1 MSKIW
6 VFRAFSRLKNSRC
19 RILNFLTTD
28 RKSEHWNQD
37 TGVPT
42 LFTNNT
48 AFHDKIH
55 TFRDHDILKWIPG
68 TATISADLPGVST
81 PMSSLCRSSAAMP
94 VAARSALTGG
104 THWSP
109 SHQTPV
115 PLLSGTRRSPGPSR
129 RLSSLSPTFKKVIQ
143 CRMVFFSHQSTPE
156 LSVLC
161 SGLTQDRI
169 TYP

>member
-81 PMSSLCRSSAAMP
+81 PMASLCRRSAAMP
-94 VAARSALTGG
+94 VAARSVLTGG
-104 THWSP
+104 YPIGRHLTKLP
-109 SHQTPV
+109 CLVCPV
-115 PLLSGTRRSPGPSR
+115 REDPQVR
-129 RLSSLSPTFKKVIQ
+129 
-143 CRMVFFSHQSTPE
+143 PE
-156 LSVLC
+156 DCLH
-161 SGLTQDRI
+161 
-169 TYP
+169 